1 MHVTALRRASTSLVA
16 PLAVLLTVLLTATIG
31 AVVGTTPAH
40 AVVDEPPRPAF
51 YAAPATLPSG
61 NGAVIRSE
69 RMTFLLDPL
78 DATSLVR
85 NAQRVLYT
93 TTNRRGTAIAASG
106 TVLVPT
112 SPWFG
117 AGSRPVIGYAPGTQ
131 GMADRC
137 APS

>member
-16 PLAVLLTVLLTATIG
+16 PLAVLLAVLLAATIG

-51 YAAPATLPSG
+51 YAAPAALPSG
-61 NGAVIRSE
+61 NGTVIRSE
-69 RMTFLLDPL
+69 RMSFLLDPL

-93 TTNRRGTAIAASG
+93 TTNRRGA
-106 TVLVPT
+106 
-112 SPWFG
+112 
-117 AGSRPVIGYAPGTQ
+117 
-131 GMADRC
+131 
-137 APS
+137 